1 MTRIENGVDRGAP
14 LTLEVNGETVSA
26 YTGETL
32 ATALLA
38 TTSGPF
44 YRSALGS
51 PRLPF
56 CNMGS
61 CFECRVQ
68 VIDETG
74 VHWRLACLTPV
85 QAGMRVRT
93 GASSGSGLTEAFH
106 EA

>member
-1 MTRIENGVDRGAP
+1 MTRIQTGVDRGAP

-26 YTGETL
+26 YAGETL

-38 TTSGPF
+38 AASGPF
-44 YRSALGS
+44 YRSVAGS
-51 PRLPF
+51 PRAPF

-74 VHWRLACLTPV
+74 MHWRLACLTPV
-85 QAGMRVRT
+85 RAGMRVWT
-93 GASSGSGLTEAFH
+93 GTTSGSGLAEAFH